1 MKYEIEIPEYLSIG
15 EYQKL
20 SSLDHLTDLEKT
32 MEIVHTI
39 TTIDKDIL
47 NKWTPNQLSNI
58 GESVLNLMDFDS
70 ATFYPIIE
78 FNNVLYGYRPISKMT
93 LGEYIDLERLCKEP
107 NTNLHEIIAI
117 LYRPITKD
125 KTQSLKFKLINGHK
139 IAKGTAENLF
149 KYYEIEDYNSN
160 DRGVNAERML
170 TFPVSFALGSMS
182 FFLGVGTKLS
192 SSTNKY
198 LRPTEKMTITKEMNN
213 LILSIGDGL
222 AQYTHF
228 QNPISYQSQETRVSL
243 N

>member
-47 NKWTPNQLSNI
+47 SKWTPNQLSNI
-58 GESVLNLMDFDS
+58 GESVLNLMEFDS

-93 LGEYIDLERLCKEP
+93 LGEYIDLERLSKEP

-117 LYRPITKD
+117 IYRPIIKD

-149 KYYEIEDYNSN
+149 KYYEIEEYNSK
-160 DRGVNAERML
+160 DRGVNAEKML
-170 TFPVSFALGSMS
+170 EFPVSFALGAMS

-228 QNPISYQSQETRVSL
+228 QKPISYQSQETRVSL
-243 N
+243 S

>member
-47 NKWTPNQLSNI
+47 SKWTPNQLSNI
-58 GESVLNLMDFDS
+58 GESVLNLMEFDS

-93 LGEYIDLERLCKEP
+93 LGEYIDLERLSKEP

-117 LYRPITKD
+117 IYRPIIKD

-149 KYYEIEDYNSN
+149 KYYEIEEYNSN
-160 DRGVNAERML
+160 DRGVNAEKML
-170 TFPVSFALGSMS
+170 EFPVSFALGAMS

-228 QNPISYQSQETRVSL
+228 QKPISYQSQETRVSL
-243 N
+243 S